1 MIGMLKQ
8 LEVKKILYFQMF
20 KFNKIIIVFDEFCV
34 LIVFSRGVV
43 LRDVYGIFVYLLYI
57 GKEWNVIEGDIILF

>member
-1 MIGMLKQ
+1 
-8 LEVKKILYFQMF
+8 MF